1 MRASRFSEAQIIH
14 LWQQAERGEQ
24 PVGRL
29 CRAHGMTETTFSRWR
44 QRFGGMTVAD
54 AQR

>member
-1 MRASRFSEAQIIH
+1 MRASRFSEEQIIH

-24 PVGRL
+24 TISML

-44 QRFGGMTVAD
+44 QMILIEILCR
-54 AQR
+54 